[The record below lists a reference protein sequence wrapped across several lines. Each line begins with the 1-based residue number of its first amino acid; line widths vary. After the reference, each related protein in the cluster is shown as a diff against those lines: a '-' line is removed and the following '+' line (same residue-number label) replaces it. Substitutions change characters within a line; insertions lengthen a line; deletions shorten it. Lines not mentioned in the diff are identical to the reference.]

1 MRKTIDVESPMADLL
16 SNIDHSTSIV
26 QHPTS
31 TTMNLYLFIILLCC
45 PFVATARPDAI
56 EPVETT
62 GWCQVGDR
70 RIAVKTFRYGTAGKN
85 VIVNLHHNETTAL
98 DAAHNVL
105 SVSGGVLVHIEN
117 ENERI
122 ISFRQG
128 NHIFRFDPNRIFT
141 DAGIRKT
148 LAKLSERVTPRA
160 IQAVKKFAAYL
171 KSRFPAS
178 ADVVIAVHN
187 NEDGDLSVS
196 SYAKNGDLN
205 REAAQVHVVENHD
218 ADNFFLTTDH
228 SLFKK
233 LKSAD
238 YNVILQHNKRATD
251 DGSLSVYFGLKKKK
265 YVNVEAEF
273 GKLDVQEEMI
283 SLLLNMI
290 KKK

>member
-1 MRKTIDVESPMADLL
+1 
-16 SNIDHSTSIV
+16 
-26 QHPTS
+26 
-31 TTMNLYLFIILLCC
+31 MNLYLLIALLCC
-45 PFVATARPDAI
+45 SFVATAQPDAI
-56 EPVETT
+56 EPVEKT

-70 RIAVKTFRYGTAGKN
+70 RIAVKTFRYGAAGKN

-105 SVSGGVLVHIEN
+105 CVSGGVLVHIEN
-117 ENERI
+117 DNDRI

-128 NHIFRFDPNRIFT
+128 NRIFRFDPNRIFT

-148 LAKLSERVTPRA
+148 LAKLSERVTPAA

-171 KSRFPAS
+171 KSKFPLS
-178 ADVVIAVHN
+178 ATVVIAVHN
-187 NEDGDLSVS
+187 NEDGDLSVD
-196 SYAKNGDLN
+196 SYAKNGNLN
-205 REAAQVHVVENHD
+205 REAAQVHVEEKHD

-228 SLFKK
+228 SFFRK

-238 YNVILQHNKRATD
+238 FNVILQHNKRATD

-273 GKLDVQEEMI
+273 GQLAIQEEMI
-283 SLLLNMI
+283 SVLLNTVR
-290 KKK
+290 KK